1 MVDENK
7 TAPEGEEPAEEATP
21 KKSLPIKKYG
31 IYFGAVI
38 VIVAAAYFATLK
50 VVKPMLTGKQTVAG
64 KVEGAASKSEPA
76 EETKKE
82 KEPDKE
88 KAAKGKEEATGEHGE
103 AGSETEKPANNV
115 YMIKEIIVN
124 PAGTS
129 GTRFLSASIGF
140 QLANGEVSKLFEAQE
155 AIVRDALITILSS
168 RTVPELTDSQQRESL
183 RQQILLQ
190 VRKLLGTEEVTAVY
204 FTEFVL
210 Q

>member
-7 TAPEGEEPAEEATP
+7 TAPEGEESTEETTP

-31 IYFGAVI
+31 IYAGAVI

-50 VVKPMLTGKQTVAG
+50 VVKPMLAGKQAVAG
-64 KVEGAASKSEPA
+64 KVEGETSKPEPA

-82 KEPDKE
+82 KEPDTGKTAKE
-88 KAAKGKEEATGEHGE
+88 KEEGAGKHGE
-103 AGSETEKPANNV
+103 AESGAEKPANNI

-129 GTRFLSASIGF
+129 GTRFLSTSIGF
-140 QLANGEVSKLFEAQE
+140 QMANGEVSKLFEAQE
-155 AIVRDALITILSS
+155 AVVRDALITILSS
-168 RTVPELTDSQQRESL
+168 RTVPELTDSLQRESL

-190 VRKLLGTEEVTAVY
+190 VRKLLGTEEVTAAY

>member
-7 TAPEGEEPAEEATP
+7 AAPESEEPAEETAP
-21 KKSLPIKKYG
+21 KKSLPIMRYG
-31 IYFGAVI
+31 IYVGAVL
-38 VIVAAAYFATLK
+38 VLVAAAYFATLK
-50 VVKPMLTGKQTVAG
+50 VVKPMLIGKQAVAG
-64 KVEGAASKSEPA
+64 KVEGEASQSEGA
-76 EETKKE
+76 GEAKKE
-82 KEPDKE
+82 KEPDGQ
-88 KAAKGKEEATGEHGE
+88 KAAEKKEETAGKHGE
-103 AGSETEKPANNV
+103 AGSEAEKPASNV

-140 QLANGEVSKLFEAQE
+140 QLTSGEVSKLFEEKE

-168 RTVPELTDSQQRESL
+168 QAVLDLTDSQKREQL

-190 VRKLLGTEEVTAVY
+190 VRKLLGTEEITAVY